1 VSWWWKTAGH
11 HEYVLASAADFLLC
25 WHWCGCPC
33 FYKNKSTRPSAVN
46 IGSIF
51 TLNSSVGKVAKV
63 AIEAA
68 VDDVNSNPA
77 LLKGTKL
84 KLAMQDTNS
93 SGFLGIVEG
102 TSILLK
108 PSNHDCLFLDGS
120 DHTIR
125 YGHMVVL
132 SQPHDP

>member
-1 VSWWWKTAGH
+1 MNMFWLLLLIFCYVGTGAGVRVSTR
-11 HEYVLASAADFLLC
+11 
-25 WHWCGCPC
+25 
-33 FYKNKSTRPSAVN
+33 TRPSVVN

-51 TLNSSVGKVAKV
+51 TLNSSIGKVAKV

-120 DHTIR
+120 DHTI
-125 YGHMVVL
+125 
-132 SQPHDP
+132 